1 MKAHAPPLAKSF
13 LRSCVT
19 RENHRIDPMSSS
31 CGVMQGSAPGEFV
44 VTAAGTQ
51 VIWKTGS
58 KYIID
63 GFIGAGN
70 YGQVARA
77 RAVDS
82 PDQTVVI
89 KRTANAFRVS
99 DDASAAQH
107 CVCVHV

>member
-1 MKAHAPPLAKSF
+1 MKNAES
-13 LRSCVT
+13 
-19 RENHRIDPMSSS
+19 IQMSSS
-31 CGVMQGSAPGEFV
+31 GVMQGSAPGEYV
-44 VTAAGTQ
+44 VTSAGTQ
-51 VIWKTGS
+51 VVWKTGG

-77 RAVDS
+77 RAVDC
-82 PDQTVVI
+82 PDRIVVI

-99 DDASAAQH
+99 DDARAAQH

>member
-1 MKAHAPPLAKSF
+1 
-13 LRSCVT
+13 
-19 RENHRIDPMSSS
+19 
-31 CGVMQGSAPGEFV
+31 MQGGAPGEYV

-51 VIWKTGS
+51 VVWKTGS

-82 PDQTVVI
+82 PDRIVVI